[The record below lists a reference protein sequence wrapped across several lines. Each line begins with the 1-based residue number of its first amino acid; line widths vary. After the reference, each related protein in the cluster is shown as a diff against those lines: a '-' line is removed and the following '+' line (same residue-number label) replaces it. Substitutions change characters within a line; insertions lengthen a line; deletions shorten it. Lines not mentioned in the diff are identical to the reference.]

1 MKNAFSLIDKP
12 TFFGAIAL
20 LLSIVFPLILFP
32 TEGAEWI
39 SVAKTFMTDKL
50 GFLYL
55 ALGLA
60 AFIFM
65 IYVVFSDMGQIKL
78 DDPDEKPEFT
88 TASWAG

>member
-32 TEGAEWI
+32 AEGAQWI
-39 SVAKTFMTDKL
+39 AVAKTFMTDKL

-65 IYVVFSDMGQIKL
+65 ISELDFNFHLEWAPDGMG
-78 DDPDEKPEFT
+78 
-88 TASWAG
+88 